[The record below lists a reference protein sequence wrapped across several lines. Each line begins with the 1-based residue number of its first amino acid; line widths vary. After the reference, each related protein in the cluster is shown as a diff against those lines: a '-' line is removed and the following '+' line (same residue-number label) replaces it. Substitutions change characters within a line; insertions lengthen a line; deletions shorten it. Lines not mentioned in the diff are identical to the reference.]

1 MENPKYQDVSM
12 RKGLWQEINKA
23 LSSYL
28 SAQKQKKS
36 NMGEWFH
43 PAIIKVLV
51 DHAEAV
57 SKLFNL
63 HLSDTRVPLIQTFF
77 RGVLTLVVFSTFMPA
92 ELDAALAQS
101 KTSDGCGIR
110 ALGCS

>member
-1 MENPKYQDVSM
+1 M
-12 RKGLWQEINKA
+12 REKLWQAVSKA
-23 LSSYL
+23 LNSYL
-28 SAQKQKKS
+28 SAQKQEKS
-36 NMGEWFH
+36 NMGAWFH
-43 PAIIKVLV
+43 PAIIKVLL

-77 RGVLTLVVFSTFMPA
+77 RGVLTVLLLSTFMIV

-101 KTSDGCGIR
+101 KTSYGCGIR
-110 ALGCS
+110 ALGTS